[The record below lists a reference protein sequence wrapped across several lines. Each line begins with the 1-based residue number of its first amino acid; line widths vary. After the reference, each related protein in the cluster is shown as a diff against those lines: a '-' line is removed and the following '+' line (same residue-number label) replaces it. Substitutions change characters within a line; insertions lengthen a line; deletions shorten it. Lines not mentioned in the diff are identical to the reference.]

1 MKKSVLILFVIT
13 LLIYNGCKKTDT
25 ASNPVTGDESGTV
38 IINGE
43 VIDFSTGAAITNAA
57 IKLYG
62 KISDS
67 TISKSAVTDDNGKYT
82 FEFTVKG
89 GIDLK
94 VIAQKE
100 GYTPDTTNVY
110 AVAGRTL
117 TASKLLLKSTATG
130 GGTGVRKP
138 ASIYLLGTS
147 VPSIGIKGA
156 GGVESVQ
163 LVFQVVDSLGIPL
176 DLDNAVNVGFVLAA
190 SPGSGA
196 VLNPPTARTDAG
208 GSVKVVLTSG
218 TKAGVVQI
226 SATINSDGK
235 VINSNPVAVSIHG
248 GLPDLN
254 HFSCVP
260 AKLNIPGFN
269 IYGVED
275 VITAYVGDKY
285 SNPVRPGTS
294 VYFKTDGGIVEGSA
308 LTNALGVASVRLYSA
323 NPLPNHPTLGPGFAQ
338 ITASTTDETFSVI
351 NRSTIV
357 LFSGIAFI
365 SCSPTSF
372 DIPNRGSQQ
381 FIYTVM
387 DQNSNP
393 LVEGTAI
400 SVTVEGKDYELS
412 GDKDITLP
420 DTQSRSWTSFSFTIR
435 DLVDTAAVNPLTV
448 TIKSNGLN
456 GKSSL
461 VFSGVVR

>member
-1 MKKSVLILFVIT
+1 MKKLFLPFLLIT
-13 LLIYNGCKKTDT
+13 LLMISGCKKSDT

-43 VIDFSTGAAITNAA
+43 VIDFSSGSAISNAA
-57 IKLYG
+57 IKLHG
-62 KISDS
+62 NIGDS
-67 TISKSAVTDDNGKYT
+67 VITKSAVTDGSGKYT

-100 GYTPDTTNVY
+100 GFTSDTTSVY

-117 TASKLLLKSTATG
+117 TASKLLLKSTGTG
-130 GGTGVRKP
+130 GVTGTRKP
-138 ASIYLLGTS
+138 SSIYLLGTT
-147 VPSIGIKGA
+147 VPSVGIKGA

-163 LVFQVVDSLGIPL
+163 LTFQVVDSVGIPL
-176 DLDNAVNVGFVLAA
+176 DLDNAVNVGFVLSA

-208 GSVKVVLTSG
+208 GIARVVLTSG

-235 VINSNPVAVSIHG
+235 VITSTPVAVSIHG

-269 IYGVED
+269 IFGVED
-275 VITAYVGDKY
+275 IITAYVGDKY
-285 SNPVRPGTS
+285 SNPVRPGTA
-294 VYFKTDGGIVEGSA
+294 VYFKTEGGIIEGSS
-308 LTNALGVASVRLYSA
+308 LTNPLGVASVRLYSA
-323 NPLPNHPTLGPGFAQ
+323 NPLPNHPVLGPGFAQ
-338 ITASTTDETFSVI
+338 ITATTTDETFAVI
-351 NRSTIV
+351 SKSTVV
-357 LFSGIAFI
+357 LFSGI
-365 SCSPTSF
+365 SLLDCSPTSF
-372 DIPNRGSQQ
+372 DIPNQGSQQ

-393 LVEGTAI
+393 LVEGTTV
-400 SVTVEGKDYELS
+400 SVSVEGKDYQLT

-435 DLVDTAAVNPLTV
+435 DAVDTSAVNPLTV

-456 GKSSL
+456 GRSQL